1 MARTVAPLKNST
13 WVTGP
18 VVVAVSGMEAGAMKV
33 VAGVKRAM
41 VATLIVV
48 GAVVMIPLA
57 RAVTE

>member
-1 MARTVAPLKNST
+1 MKNST

-33 VAGVKRAM
+33 VARVERALL
-41 VATLIVV
+41 AALIVV
-48 GAVVMIPLA
+48 VALMMVPLA

>member
-1 MARTVAPLKNST
+1 MKNST
-13 WVTGP
+13 WATGP
-18 VVVAVSGMEAGAMKV
+18 GVVVAVSGMETGAMKV